1 MFLLTCVTPP
11 TMPRSLTAL
20 VKSLK
25 SSAMERSSCFA
36 RAKKE
41 APPPEEEADWRGG
54 SVRGGSAK
62 PVPKPRMED
71 VGEDGKEAL
80 ALGER
85 SSRAAGG
92 LDAGDSMIWDR
103 GASKETLLSSPSMR
117 CVDTGGGGGVGNM
130 SVMSRANVG
139 ASARSGDVGGDT
151 RGSPS
156 AGVDPIGTSASAS
169 VNSVTLSKGRSS
181 FHGSATQFGKSN

>member
-1 MFLLTCVTPP
+1 M
-11 TMPRSLTAL
+11 
-20 VKSLK
+20 
-25 SSAMERSSCFA
+25 
-36 RAKKE
+36 
-41 APPPEEEADWRGG
+41 
-54 SVRGGSAK
+54 
-62 PVPKPRMED
+62 
-71 VGEDGKEAL
+71 GEDGKEAL

-117 CVDTGGGGGVGNM
+117 CVDTGGGGGVGDM
-130 SVMSRANVG
+130 SSMSRANVG
-139 ASARSGDVGGDT
+139 ASARSGDVGSDT
-151 RGSPS
+151 MGSSASS